1 VALKQRAYSQEAT
14 IRPNDWSLSHTLF
27 RPRVQGSAGFLFG
40 ESMFTTDTSV
50 LRGGGEGNLQIM
62 SLATVPFNIEA
73 DG

>member
-1 VALKQRAYSQEAT
+1 
-14 IRPNDWSLSHTLF
+14 
-27 RPRVQGSAGFLFG
+27 
-40 ESMFTTDTSV
+40 MFTTDTSV